1 MNRSQSIFWAV
12 IGSALIAL
20 LYFKFND
27 DDENNSSY
35 LLGSNKKMENK
46 NNDNLV
52 KLKAFHQSLNQSE
65 KKFFSQ
71 NGEDGVLL
79 FLADFIKKPNKGYYV
94 EFGASNGDEC
104 NTRYLREKY
113 EWTGLLMDGYR
124 AHAPNPLINLRIE
137 TILHSNILGLFE
149 KYKVYFIYK

>member
-1 MNRSQSIFWAV
+1 MNRSHSIFWTFL
-12 IGSALIAL
+12 ISALIIII
-20 LYFKFND
+20 YFKFKA
-27 DDENNSSY
+27 ESSTY
-35 LLGSNKKMENK
+35 LFGSNENFEK
-46 NNDNLV
+46 INTDNLI
-52 KLKAFHQSLNQSE
+52 KLKTFHHTLKQSE

-79 FLADFIKKPNKGYYV
+79 LLAEFIKKTNKGYYV
-94 EFGASNGDEC
+94 EFGASNGAEC

-149 KYKVYFIYK
+149 KYKVSFF